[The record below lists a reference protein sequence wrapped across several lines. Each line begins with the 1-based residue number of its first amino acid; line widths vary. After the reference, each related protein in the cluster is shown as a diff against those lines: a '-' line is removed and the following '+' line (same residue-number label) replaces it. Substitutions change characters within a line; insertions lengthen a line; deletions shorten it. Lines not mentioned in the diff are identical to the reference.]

1 MADNAL
7 AKLPLAGQL
16 GVAFLVAAIIC
27 GGFYWFYYSDAL
39 EEQKRKEQQLA
50 ELQVTAHHKRQ
61 GTATHRCKPSC
72 AVTWMRMEAW
82 P

>member
-7 AKLPLAGQL
+7 TKLPLAGQL
-16 GVAFLVAAIIC
+16 GVAALVAALIC

-39 EEQKRKEQQLA
+39 EQQKQKETQLA
-50 ELQVTAHHKRQ
+50 ELQRKSA
-61 GTATHRCKPSC
+61 PSRPRRTGSRSSS
-72 AVTWMRMEAW
+72 ARFRLSRRASR